1 MKQFLTFFVG
11 CLLFGTVSAQQQI
24 FQKHLGS
31 AGADY
36 MTDMQQLPDGSF
48 VTLGYTKQGD
58 STYTQF
64 FKTDSL
70 MNVVWSRTFSFN
82 NQMKPT
88 EITRTVDN
96 GYIIAGRTWQTPQA
110 ATKEGGFVIK
120 TDSTGVKQWQR
131 IIKYD
136 GSENVVK
143 VTQEADSTYR
153 YFVTSRISS
162 YYIKADKLGVP
173 TTQGVNIT
181 NGGEDFVMRKVVK
194 ISAERFAI
202 LGAYPTS
209 SDYIVMMNRDTIQW
223 AREYS
228 GILNVGRF
236 FDLTAD
242 AAGNLFFTGDYMAG
256 NYGLRQIHV
265 GKLTQTGL
273 VRWTMALPLIR
284 NGGLGIDTIW
294 RFSVGNNIRLVGK
307 RVLVSG
313 SLLNEQ
319 KMYSVGTLTAVDT
332 TLPTVGGKNWLW
344 TRTYGQNTG
353 TTVDSFVKVFP
364 LSNGQILNAGR
375 TGLDGNVNKSN
386 FYFVKTDS
394 SGTSSCNYGSYT
406 PVEQVT
412 NTAFLAIAVVN
423 IGLSNPLINMATYT
437 DVLPTSINAPLGTT
451 ATLCNATMCAAGT
464 VTAAI
469 TPLVACANDTLTVTA
484 SGATSYFWNSTTG
497 LAASRTDSS
506 FRVPVTTG
514 AHGFTLTAQPR
525 GNNCFFAQTFNVTA
539 NPLPNTGLS
548 VPRLMCL
555 GDSLSVA
562 SGAQGNLTFS
572 SSTNT
577 PYRQVSLSQNGGS
590 VMVTP
595 TTFGVHVINLRVQN
609 PTTLCVSTNSTTL
622 TVRENVVPTV
632 DFTATGCPGPEL
644 TLRAV
649 STNGG
654 TGTISAPFPEFMWI
668 VEGQLVGGRQELT
681 LPNAVG
687 KRVQVIMNAGLD
699 VCPAPPGTRQVSSPV
714 RVVECRVGTGE
725 IAHLQNLSVY
735 PNPTN
740 GHLFVKIELDAPK
753 MASFRVLNLLGQA
766 VQVVKARQISAGE
779 SIESFDLTNMPAGIY
794 MVETKLDNQTV
805 TTKIQVQ

>member
-1 MKQFLTFFVG
+1 MKSFLTFFVS

-36 MTDMQQLPDGSF
+36 MTDMMQLPNGSF

-70 MNVVWSRTFSFN
+70 MNLLWSRTFSFN

-96 GYIIAGRTWQTPQA
+96 GFIIAGRTWQTPTA
-110 ATKEGGFVIK
+110 ATKQGGFVIK
-120 TDSTGVKQWQR
+120 TDSTGVTQWQR

-136 GSENVVK
+136 GTENVVK
-143 VTQEADSTYR
+143 VTQEADSSYR
-153 YFVTSRISS
+153 YFVSSATSSA
-162 YYIKADKLGVP
+162 YIKADKLGVP

-181 NGGEDFVMRKVVK
+181 NGAADFVIRKVVK
-194 ISAERFAI
+194 VSAERFAI
-202 LGAYPTS
+202 MGAYPTS
-209 SDYIVMMNRDTIQW
+209 EDYLILMNRDTIQW

-228 GILNVGRF
+228 GIYNQGRF
-236 FDLTAD
+236 NDLTTD
-242 AAGNLFFTGDYMAG
+242 AAGNFFFTGDYKVGA
-256 NYGLRQIHV
+256 YDLRQIHV

-273 VRWTMALPLIR
+273 VRWTMALPLVR
-284 NGGLGIDTIW
+284 NGGRGIDTVW

-307 RVLVSG
+307 KLFVSG
-313 SLLNEQ
+313 SILNEQ

-332 TLPTVGGKNWLW
+332 TTPTIGGRNWLW
-344 TRTYGQNTG
+344 TRTYGQNAG

-364 LSNGQILNAGR
+364 LSNGQLLNAGR

-386 FYFVKTDS
+386 FYFVKTDAD
-394 SGTSSCNYGSYT
+394 GASSCNYGTYT

-412 NTAFLAIAVVN
+412 NTAFLPILQTN
-423 IGLSNPLINMATYT
+423 IGLANPLINMTSYT
-437 DVLPTSINAPLGTT
+437 DAMPTNNNAPLGAT
-451 ATLCNATMCAAGT
+451 ATLCSATMCAPGV
-464 VTAAI
+464 VTASI
-469 TPLVACANDTLTVTA
+469 TPLVLCTNDSITVTS

-497 LAASRTDSS
+497 LAAPRTDST
-506 FRVPVTTG
+506 FKIPMPTG

-525 GNNCFFAQTFNVTA
+525 GNNCFSAQTINLTV
-539 NPLPNTGLS
+539 NPLPIAGLS

-562 SGAQGNLTFS
+562 CGASNVTMTWS
-572 SSTNT
+572 SATNT
-577 PYRQVSLSQNGGS
+577 PFRQVSAGS
-590 VMVTP
+590 IMVKP
-595 TTFGVHVINLRVQN
+595 TTFGVQTLNVKAVDL
-609 PTTLCVSTNSTTL
+609 TTTCITNNSTTL
-622 TVRENVVPTV
+622 TVRDNVIPTV

-649 STNGG
+649 GTNEG
-654 TGTISAPFPEFMWI
+654 TGSISAPYPEFMWI
-668 VEGQLVGGRQELT
+668 VDGQLLGGRRELI
-681 LPNAVG
+681 LPNAIG
-687 KRVQVIMNAGLD
+687 RRVQVIMNAGLD
-699 VCPAPPGTRQVSSPV
+699 VCPLPPGTRQVSSAV

-725 IAHLQNLSVY
+725 IAHLQSLSVY
-735 PNPTN
+735 PNPN
-740 GHLFVKIELDAPK
+740 KGDFAVKMELDAPK
-753 MASFRVLNLLGQA
+753 MVSFRVINLLGQA
-766 VQVVKARQISAGE
+766 VYVVKPRQVSAGE
-779 SIESFDLTNMPAGIY
+779 SIESFDLTNMPAGMY